1 MSSVDEILTLVDK
14 TENNL
19 KTCQGDAGM
28 KRREF
33 LKKSLAGAAVAGGF
47 WPSWFALAVESP
59 EAGSALPKWKPGEL
73 ELHFIYTGCGE
84 NCFYRL
90 PDGTAI
96 LNDVGDFYR
105 PRDLKDIPLLPSPDR
120 LGGEWVSRYIQRV
133 YPEKTI
139 DYVVFSHWHGD
150 HTGTGAIDHEKTPAA
165 DFRYRN
171 YPDGLSGNG
180 IVSVAQDFSFKRYFD
195 HQFPRQGQFKSKGG
209 LSFGA
214 VMPWFERERG
224 KGLVAEPFRIGALN
238 QIAMLRDAAK
248 YKDVFSI
255 RNLCANGVAWDGEN
269 GVHDYVAVHDKAT
282 GGALVNENVRSLAFV
297 MRYGKF
303 GYFAGGDVSG
313 VLKNEDGS
321 NVDYESVVGRLAG
334 RVNVC
339 KTNHHGYHDAMSEGF
354 VRAVQADAYISCV
367 WCPRHVIEST
377 LERMTSR
384 ALHGGREPLFVPNI
398 YPASCRDRFEKAGRF
413 GAIPDATRFGAHVV
427 VKVASGG
434 DAYKIY
440 LVDARDESMRVMGCL
455 DFRS

>member
-1 MSSVDEILTLVDK
+1 M
-14 TENNL
+14 NRRNFL
-19 KTCQGDAGM
+19 KTSFAGVAM
-28 KRREF
+28 ACGA
-33 LKKSLAGAAVAGGF
+33 LPPWLARAI
-47 WPSWFALAVESP
+47 ESP
-59 EAGSALPKWKPGEL
+59 ETGSRLPKWKPGEL

-90 PDGTAI
+90 PDGTSM

-105 PRDLKDIPLLPSPDR
+105 PRDLKDIPLLPSSER

-139 DYVVFSHWHGD
+139 DYAIFSHWHGD
-150 HTGTGAIDHEKTPAA
+150 HTGSGAIDREKTPAA
-165 DFRYRN
+165 DFRYRK

-180 IVSVAQDFSFKRYFD
+180 IVCVAQDFSFRRYFD
-195 HQFPRQGQFKSKGG
+195 HQFPKQGQFKSKGG
-209 LSFGA
+209 LSIGA
-214 VMPWFERERG
+214 VMPWLARERK
-224 KGLVAEPFRIGALN
+224 KGLVAEPFKVGALN

-255 RNLCANGVAWDGEN
+255 RNLCANGIAWDGKN
-269 GVHDYVAVHDKAT
+269 GVRDYIASHEKAT

-313 VLKNEDGS
+313 VLKNENGS
-321 NVDYESVVGRLAG
+321 NVDYEGVVGRLAG

-339 KTNHHGYHDAMSEGF
+339 KTNHHGYHDAMSVEF

-384 ALHGGREPLFVPNI
+384 ALHGGREALFVPNI
-398 YPASCRDRFEKAGRF
+398 YPASCRERFKSSGLF
-413 GAIPDATRFGAHVV
+413 GGIPDATRFGVHVV
-427 VKVASGG
+427 VKVAPGG
-434 DAYKIY
+434 ETYKIY

-455 DFRS
+455 NCNS

>member
-1 MSSVDEILTLVDK
+1 
-14 TENNL
+14 
-19 KTCQGDAGM
+19 M

-59 EAGSALPKWKPGEL
+59 EAGSVLPKWKPGEL

-427 VKVASGG
+427 VKVAPGG

-455 DFRS
+455 DFSS

>member
-1 MSSVDEILTLVDK
+1 MDRR
-14 TENNL
+14 NFL
-19 KTCQGDAGM
+19 KTSFAGVAM
-28 KRREF
+28 ACGA
-33 LKKSLAGAAVAGGF
+33 LPPWLARAI
-47 WPSWFALAVESP
+47 ESP
-59 EAGSALPKWKPGEL
+59 ETGSQLPKWKLGEL

-90 PDGTAI
+90 PDGTSI

-105 PRDLKDIPLLPSPDR
+105 PRDLKDIPLLPSSER

-139 DYVVFSHWHGD
+139 DYAIFSHWHGD
-150 HTGTGAIDHEKTPAA
+150 HTGSGAIDREKTPAA
-165 DFRYRN
+165 DFRYRK

-180 IVSVAQDFSFKRYFD
+180 IVCVAQDFSFRRYFD

-209 LSFGA
+209 LSMDA
-214 VMPWFERERG
+214 VMPWLERERK
-224 KGLVAEPFRIGALN
+224 KGLVAEPFKVGALN
-238 QIAMLRDAAK
+238 QIAMLRDAPK
-248 YKDVFSI
+248 YKNVFSI
-255 RNLCANGVAWDGEN
+255 RNLCANGIAWDGKN
-269 GVHDYVAVHDKAT
+269 GVRDYIASHDKAT

-303 GYFAGGDVSG
+303 GYFAGGDISG

-321 NVDYESVVGRLAG
+321 NVDYEGVVGRLAG

-339 KTNHHGYHDAMSEGF
+339 KTNHHGYHDAMSGEF

-384 ALHGGREPLFVPNI
+384 ELHGGREPMFIPNI
-398 YPASCRDRFEKAGRF
+398 YPTSCRERFKKAGLY
-413 GAIPDATRFGAHVV
+413 GSIPDATRFGAHVV
-427 VKVASGG
+427 VKVAPGG
-434 DAYKIY
+434 ETYKIY
-440 LVDARDESMRVMGCL
+440 LVDARDESMRVMGCI
-455 DFRS
+455 DCKS